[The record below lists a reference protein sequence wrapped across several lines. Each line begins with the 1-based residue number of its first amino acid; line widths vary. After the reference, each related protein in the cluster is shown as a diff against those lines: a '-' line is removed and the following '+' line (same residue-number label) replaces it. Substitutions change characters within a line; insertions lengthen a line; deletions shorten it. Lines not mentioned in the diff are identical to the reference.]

1 MNDFDL
7 VSCVL
12 KKLPLCSKV
21 GNRHK
26 LLYFCFCLCERGN
39 VPYILVCGEKM
50 QLRQNQCGYNVA
62 DVMMIE
68 SSTKWI
74 VYGDCFLGSRFKAQ
88 GCTLNLSF

>member
-1 MNDFDL
+1 
-7 VSCVL
+7 
-12 KKLPLCSKV
+12 
-21 GNRHK
+21 
-26 LLYFCFCLCERGN
+26 
-39 VPYILVCGEKM
+39 M